1 MNRLKGGEKKGER
14 RFDRREGL
22 KRLLTTILSA
32 IPEAGVVGEWR
43 GDGVALQQWFVAVSC
58 RFATCMAISAPCPSI
73 PSSHL
78 VLAPRLLDNELS
90 NYRHAFS
97 NSFFPFLSLSLSS
110 PFSSNTSF
118 SQTSKLR
125 KESNFFLLFFFST
138 GWKILYRFA
147 EWSFHGRMGVRR
159 ITIRRTPRSRRTII
173 RRPWSRTKVADCRP
187 TIRGNV
193 PRSKSRR
200 RRTSRVSGYRGW
212 IPRGRWKRSGAS
224 SATSSR

>member
-97 NSFFPFLSLSLSS
+97 SPFSLSLSS

-125 KESNFFLLFFFST
+125 KESNFFLLFFFFPRDEREKYYIGSQNEVST
-138 GWKILYRFA
+138 AGWEYVGLRFA
-147 EWSFHGRMGVRR
+147 GHLAVDEQSSGDRGPGR
-159 ITIRRTPRSRRTII
+159 
-173 RRPWSRTKVADCRP
+173 K
-187 TIRGNV
+187 
-193 PRSKSRR
+193 
-200 RRTSRVSGYRGW
+200 
-212 IPRGRWKRSGAS
+212 
-224 SATSSR
+224 

>member
-97 NSFFPFLSLSLSS
+97 NSFFPFLSLSLFSLFFKYQLLPDFETSEGEQFLSS
-110 PFSSNTSF
+110 F
-118 SQTSKLR
+118 
-125 KESNFFLLFFFST
+125 FFFST
-138 GWKILYRFA
+138 G
-147 EWSFHGRMGVRR
+147 
-159 ITIRRTPRSRRTII
+159 
-173 RRPWSRTKVADCRP
+173 
-187 TIRGNV
+187 
-193 PRSKSRR
+193 
-200 RRTSRVSGYRGW
+200 
-212 IPRGRWKRSGAS
+212 
-224 SATSSR
+224 